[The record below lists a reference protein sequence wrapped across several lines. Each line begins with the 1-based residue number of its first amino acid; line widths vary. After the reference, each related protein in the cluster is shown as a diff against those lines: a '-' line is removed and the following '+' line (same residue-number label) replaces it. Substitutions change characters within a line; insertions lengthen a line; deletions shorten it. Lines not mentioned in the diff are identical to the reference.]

1 MTDTAVYK
9 LNLENRT
16 ASVFFATT
24 NNDRIGGAL
33 DVSFKGY
40 DWNYTII
47 ATREFVQLL
56 TPDGQVVWQMPY
68 VPAYPAYND
77 VTVSFLEATNRF
89 ALWLNANGQTNEM
102 MGWTLPSHVVW
113 LAANQGALKST
124 NLPSLSGYRGWTP
137 PLTERL
143 LRSVVPP
150 AFYSFAVFLYGM
162 DVFKNF
168 PWKELLISLVAAAV
182 CAVIGWLQCQR
193 YHFSVGARLKWVGFH
208 LLFGLP
214 GLLGF
219 ICVQE
224 WPARESCPNCKKFRV
239 VDREQCEHCGANF
252 APPEKN
258 GTEVFE
264 SLTTVK

>member
-150 AFYSFAVFLYGM
+150 AFYSFRYSSTAWTCLRIFHGR
-162 DVFKNF
+162 NF
-168 PWKELLISLVAAAV
+168 
-182 CAVIGWLQCQR
+182 
-193 YHFSVGARLKWVGFH
+193 
-208 LLFGLP
+208 
-214 GLLGF
+214 
-219 ICVQE
+219 
-224 WPARESCPNCKKFRV
+224 
-239 VDREQCEHCGANF
+239 
-252 APPEKN
+252 
-258 GTEVFE
+258 
-264 SLTTVK
+264 